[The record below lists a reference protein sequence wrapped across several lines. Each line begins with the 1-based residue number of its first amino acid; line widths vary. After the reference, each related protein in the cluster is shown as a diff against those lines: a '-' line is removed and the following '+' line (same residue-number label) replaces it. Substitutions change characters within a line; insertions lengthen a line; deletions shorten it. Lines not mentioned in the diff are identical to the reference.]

1 MEQVLMKASAFVFI
15 IIIGYV
21 LKKRKFFA
29 PDDYRIVTKIDINIT
44 LPAAI
49 INSFGSFQKDDSL
62 FILVLL
68 GLGCN
73 MIMIFLGYLLSN
85 KKDDKMRA
93 LYMLNLSG
101 YNIGAFTLPFVQ
113 NFLGAFGVV
122 AVCMFDI
129 GNSISCTGGSYAVT
143 SAVIGSKEKA
153 SFVQSIK
160 KLFSSVPF
168 VTYTGMLVLTL
179 LNIHIPKAIIS
190 ITSVIGA
197 ANGFASMLMIG
208 MMFEIKFRYDYL
220 SKAGFILIIRYIAS
234 SILAFIFYRFM
245 PFPLEIRQVL
255 VIAVFAPVSAL
266 SAVFTEKC
274 DGDVGIAGF
283 ASSAS
288 IIISISIIT
297 ILLVTMGIGV

>member
-1 MEQVLMKASAFVFI
+1 
-15 IIIGYV
+15 
-21 LKKRKFFA
+21 
-29 PDDYRIVTKIDINIT
+29 
-44 LPAAI
+44 
-49 INSFGSFQKDDSL
+49 
-62 FILVLL
+62 
-68 GLGCN
+68 
-73 MIMIFLGYLLSN
+73 
-85 KKDDKMRA
+85 
-93 LYMLNLSG
+93 MLNLSG

-143 SAVIGSKEKA
+143 SAVIGSREKA
-153 SFVQSIK
+153 SFAQSIK

-168 VTYTGMLVLTL
+168 VTYTGMLILAL
-179 LNIHIPKAIIS
+179 LNIHIPKEIIS
-190 ITSVIGA
+190 LTSVIGA
-197 ANGFASMLMIG
+197 ANGFVSMLMIG

-220 SKAGFILIIRYIAS
+220 SKAGFILAVRYLAS
-234 SILAFIFYRFM
+234 GILAFIFYKFM

-283 ASSAS
+283 TSSAS
-288 IIISISIIT
+288 IIISITIIT
-297 ILLVTMGIGV
+297 FLLVSMGIGI

>member
-15 IIIGYV
+15 IIMGYM
-21 LKKRKFFA
+21 LKRRGFFA
-29 PDDYRIVTKIDINIT
+29 PDDYRIVTKIVINIT

-73 MIMIFLGYLLSN
+73 MVMILIGYLLS
-85 KKDDKMRA
+85 KKKGDKVRA

-143 SAVIGSKEKA
+143 SAVIGSGEKA
-153 SFVQSIK
+153 SFAQSIK

-168 VTYTGMLVLTL
+168 VTYTGMLVLAL
-179 LNIHIPKAIIS
+179 LNIHIPKEIIS
-190 ITSVIGA
+190 LTSVIGA
-197 ANGFASMLMIG
+197 ANGFVSMLMIG

-220 SKAGFILIIRYIAS
+220 SKAGFILMVRYITS
-234 SILAFIFYRFM
+234 GILAFIFYNFI

-266 SAVFTEKC
+266 SAVFTERC

-283 ASSAS
+283 TSSAS
-288 IIISISIIT
+288 IIISITIIT
-297 ILLVTMGIGV
+297 FLLVSMGIGI

>member
-15 IIIGYV
+15 IIIGYI
-21 LKKRKFFA
+21 LKKKRFFE
-29 PDDYRIVTKIDINIT
+29 PEDYRIVTKIVINIT

-62 FILVLL
+62 FVLVIL
-68 GLGCN
+68 GLVCN
-73 MIMIFLGYLLSN
+73 MIMVFLGYILS
-85 KKDDKMRA
+85 KKKGDKIRA

-113 NFLGAFGVV
+113 NFLGAFGVI

-143 SAVIGSKEKA
+143 TAVIGGKEKA
-153 SFVQSIK
+153 SFTQSIK
-160 KLFSSVPF
+160 KLLSSVPF
-168 VTYTGMLVLTL
+168 VTYTTMLVLAL
-179 LNIHIPKAIIS
+179 VNIHIPKEIIS

-197 ANGFASMLMIG
+197 ANGFCSMLMIG

-220 SKAGFILIIRYIAS
+220 SKAGFILAVRYITS
-234 SILAFIFYRFM
+234 GIMAFIFYRFM

-255 VIAVFAPVSAL
+255 AIAVFAPVSAL

-274 DGDVGIAGF
+274 GGDVGIAGF
-283 ASSAS
+283 TSSAS
-288 IIISISIIT
+288 IIISITIIT
-297 ILLVTMGIGV
+297 FLLVTMGIGI

>member
-1 MEQVLMKASAFVFI
+1 M
-15 IIIGYV
+15 
-21 LKKRKFFA
+21 
-29 PDDYRIVTKIDINIT
+29 TKIVIDIT

-73 MIMIFLGYLLSN
+73 MVMILIGYILSD
-85 KKDDKMRA
+85 KKGDKLRA

-143 SAVIGSKEKA
+143 SAVIGSGEKA
-153 SFVQSIK
+153 SFAQSIK

-168 VTYTGMLVLTL
+168 VTYTGMLILAL
-179 LNIHIPKAIIS
+179 LNIHIPKEIIS
-190 ITSVIGA
+190 LTSVIGA
-197 ANGFASMLMIG
+197 ANGFVSMLMIG

-220 SKAGFILIIRYIAS
+220 SKAGFILAVRYLAS
-234 SILAFIFYRFM
+234 GILAFIFYKFM

-283 ASSAS
+283 TSSAS
-288 IIISISIIT
+288 IIISITIIT
-297 ILLVTMGIGV
+297 FLLVSMGIGI